1 MTKKEYWY
9 WLCHIDGLGSVR
21 IKKLLD
27 YFEEPEGIFRAGK
40 TEMEAC
46 KILPSRLVESWYTA
60 KKGAHKIVSG
70 MERLSQRGITFLS
83 RDDPNYPERLKEIY
97 DPPCGLYV
105 KGSMETFHRPCA
117 AIVGARQCTE
127 YGREAARYFGRVL
140 ANAGFSIVSG
150 MAVGIDAAGHRGA
163 LDGSHSTFAVLAS
176 NVDVCYP
183 RENIGMYM
191 EIQKRGAILSEFD
204 GQKVVPGLF
213 PLRNRIIS
221 GMADCVL
228 VIEARE
234 KSGSLITADLALDQG
249 REVFALPGR
258 ICDPISSGCNEL
270 IKSGAQILTKPE
282 DILSCFHM
290 EDKKNLNQTLKK
302 EALSSMEEFVL
313 GYLGPEEK
321 HVEQLLYETGLPISA
336 LMEAL
341 LQLEIKNYVRQPA
354 KNYYSFIKFS

>member
-21 IKKLLD
+21 IKKLLE
-27 YFEEPEGIFRAGK
+27 YFEKPEGIFRASK
-40 TEMEAC
+40 KEMEAC
-46 KILPSRLVESWYTA
+46 KILSNRLMECWDTA
-60 KKGAHKIVSG
+60 KKDAQKIVSG
-70 MERLSQRGITFLS
+70 MERLSKRGITFLS
-83 RDDPNYPERLKEIY
+83 MDDPAYPERLKEIY

-105 KGSMETFHRPCA
+105 KGSMEMFHSPCA

-127 YGREAARYFGRVL
+127 YGREAARYFGRSL

-150 MAVGIDAAGHRGA
+150 MALGIDAAGHRGA
-163 LDGSHSTFAVLAS
+163 LEGNHSTFAVLAS

-191 EIQKRGAILSEFD
+191 EIQKHGAILSEFD

-270 IKSGAQILTKPE
+270 IKNGAQILTKPE

-290 EDKKNLNQTLKK
+290 EDKKSLNSILKK
-302 EALSSMEEFVL
+302 EPLSPMEEFVL

-321 HVEQLLYETGLPISA
+321 HVEQLLYETGLPISV
-336 LMEAL
+336 LMELL
-341 LQLEIKNYVRQPA
+341 LQLEIKDYVRQPA